1 MSRPQYEALTE
12 RFQQLPLY
20 YLRFFGSTQLEQI
33 LDAMEYSVY
42 AYDVEHIILDNLQFL
57 LGATAGYERFDAQER
72 AIHAFRKFATAQNVH
87 VTLVIHPRKEPE
99 DQPLNI
105 SSVFGTAKATQEA
118 DNVLIL
124 QNENGKKK
132 LEVKKNR
139 FDGDLG
145 SAYLSF
151 NHERHGGYVW
161 ATSKEGEGTCR
172 GEGACEGEE
181 GRHAE
186 VHGEGGP
193 RDHHG
198 LASLSRFTLS
208 FRVC

>member
-1 MSRPQYEALTE
+1 M
-12 RFQQLPLY
+12 
-20 YLRFFGSTQLEQI
+20 
-33 LDAMEYSVY
+33 Y

-72 AIHAFRKFATAQNVH
+72 AIHAFRKFATTQNTH

-124 QNENGKKK
+124 QNENGQKK

-145 SAYLSF
+145 YTYLSF
-151 NHERHGGYVW
+151 NHDRLVFEEDRRDGKEKKGETKMETQTESKGG
-161 ATSKEGEGTCR
+161 TQTESKDGIRKSMGKAAHEIIM
-172 GEGACEGEE
+172 
-181 GRHAE
+181 
-186 VHGEGGP
+186 
-193 RDHHG
+193 D
-198 LASLSRFTLS
+198 
-208 FRVC
+208 

>member
-1 MSRPQYEALTE
+1 
-12 RFQQLPLY
+12 
-20 YLRFFGSTQLEQI
+20 
-33 LDAMEYSVY
+33 MEYSVY

-145 SAYLSF
+145 SAYLVF
-151 NHERHGGYVW
+151 NHERLIFEEDKQKKV
-161 ATSKEGEGTCR
+161 KEPV
-172 GEGACEGEE
+172 EE
-181 GRHAE
+181 KKVEMEKKVGMQKSMGKAAHE
-186 VHGEGGP
+186 IIM
-193 RDHHG
+193 D
-198 LASLSRFTLS
+198 
-208 FRVC
+208 

>member
-1 MSRPQYEALTE
+1 
-12 RFQQLPLY
+12 
-20 YLRFFGSTQLEQI
+20 
-33 LDAMEYSVY
+33 MEYSVY

-145 SAYLSF
+145 SAYLVF
-151 NHERHGGYVW
+151 NHERLIFEEDKQKK
-161 ATSKEGEGTCR
+161 TKEPV
-172 GEGACEGEE
+172 EE
-181 GRHAE
+181 KKVEMERKVEMQKVGMQKSMGKAAHE
-186 VHGEGGP
+186 IIM
-193 RDHHG
+193 D
-198 LASLSRFTLS
+198 
-208 FRVC
+208 

>member
-1 MSRPQYEALTE
+1 MSRPQYESLTE

-124 QNENGKKK
+124 QSENGKKK

-151 NHERHGGYVW
+151 NHERLIFEEEKQKK
-161 ATSKEGEGTCR
+161 AKEPV
-172 GEGACEGEE
+172 EE
-181 GRHAE
+181 KE
-186 VHGEGGP
+186 PVKE
-193 RDHHG
+193 
-198 LASLSRFTLS
+198 
-208 FRVC
+208 

>member
-105 SSVFGTAKATQEA
+105 SSVFGTAAPTQEA

-124 QNENGKKK
+124 QSENGKKK

-151 NHERHGGYVW
+151 NHERLIF
-161 ATSKEGEGTCR
+161 
-172 GEGACEGEE
+172 EE
-181 GRHAE
+181 EKQKKQSGKRA
-186 VHGEGGP
+186 G
-193 RDHHG
+193 
-198 LASLSRFTLS
+198 
-208 FRVC
+208 

>member
-1 MSRPQYEALTE
+1 MSRPQYEAITE

-20 YLRFFGSTQLEQI
+20 YLRFFGSTQIEQI

-124 QNENGKKK
+124 QNENGRKK

-145 SAYLSF
+145 YTYLSF
-151 NHERHGGYVW
+151 NHDRLVFEEDKKDG
-161 ATSKEGEGTCR
+161 KEKKVEAKVEVKAEAKVGPNAGPKVESTEGIR
-172 GEGACEGEE
+172 KSMGKAAHEIIM
-181 GRHAE
+181 
-186 VHGEGGP
+186 
-193 RDHHG
+193 D
-198 LASLSRFTLS
+198 
-208 FRVC
+208 